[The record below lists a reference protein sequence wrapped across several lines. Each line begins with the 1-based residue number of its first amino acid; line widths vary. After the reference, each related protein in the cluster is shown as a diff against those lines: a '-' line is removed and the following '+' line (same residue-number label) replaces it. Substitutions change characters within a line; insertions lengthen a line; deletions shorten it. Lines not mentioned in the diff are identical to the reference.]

1 VRHVLNPYLARVG
14 GHVGYGVWQR
24 ARRRGPAT
32 EILHRLLG
40 LLHGLAVERAL
51 ITCDQDNRG
60 SATVIERC
68 GGVLQDVVEDDGVL
82 KRRYWVDLVR
92 A

>member
-1 VRHVLNPYLARVG
+1 
-14 GHVGYGVWQR
+14 
-24 ARRRGPAT
+24 
-32 EILHRLLG
+32 
-40 LLHGLAVERAL
+40 
-51 ITCDQDNRG
+51 
-60 SATVIERC
+60 VIERC

>member
-1 VRHVLNPYLARVG
+1 MRHVLNPYLARVG
-14 GHVGYGVWQR
+14 GHVGCGVRQR

-32 EILHRLLG
+32 EILHQSLG
-40 LLHGLAVERAL
+40 RLHGLAVERAL
-51 ITCDQDNRG
+51 ITCDQDKRG
-60 SATVIERC
+60 SATVIGRC
-68 GGVLQDVVEDDGVL
+68 GGVLQDVVSDDGVL

>member
-1 VRHVLNPYLARVG
+1 VLNPYLTRSAVASAAASGSARVAADPPPRCCIDCWG
-14 GHVGYGVWQR
+14 CCT
-24 ARRRGPAT
+24 A
-32 EILHRLLG
+32 
-40 LLHGLAVERAL
+40 LAVERAL

-68 GGVLQDVVEDDGVL
+68 GGVLQDVVEDDDVL

>member
-1 VRHVLNPYLARVG
+1 VRHVLNQYLARVG
-14 GHVGYGVWQR
+14 GHVGCGVRQR
-24 ARRRGPAT
+24 ARRRGHAT